1 VVERYDPKTS
11 EEKWQKRWEAD
22 ALYRTSDYDPRP
34 KYYLLTMLPYTSG
47 DLHFGHYYP
56 IGPSDTIARWKT
68 MNGFN
73 VLFPMGFDAFGLPA
87 ENAAI
92 QRGIHPRDWT
102 YENIDRMRGQ
112 LKRMGARFDWSREII
127 SCDPDYYRWNQWFFL
142 KMLERGLA
150 YRAKAPANWCPNDQ
164 TVLANEQ
171 VENGRCER
179 CGAEVIKRELEQW
192 FFRITAYA
200 EELLDHSQL
209 NWPQP
214 VVTMQKNWI
223 GRSEGVEISF
233 ALSSPVTAQGQAK
246 GVDEIRVFTT
256 RIDTIY
262 GANFMALAPEHPLVR
277 PLTTPDRRA
286 EVEAYIEQSAKQT
299 EIERLSTER
308 EKTGVFIGATCRNR
322 LTGQKIP
329 IYIGDY
335 VLATYGTGAVMG
347 VPAHDERDF
356 AFAKKH
362 GLDIPVV
369 VAPPDW
375 DGHPL
380 KEAYVGPG
388 KMVNSGRFDRLSSDE
403 GWQKIADHIEKQGWG
418 ERTVTYRLRD
428 WLISRQRYWGTPI
441 PVIYCEVDGI
451 VPVPEDQLPVLLP
464 DDAEFKPTGE
474 SPLTRH
480 EGFVNVDCP
489 RCGNAAKRETDTMDT
504 FMDSNWYFMRYVDP
518 GNPERPFSK
527 ELAHTWMP
535 VDQYTGG
542 AEHAVMH
549 LLYARFFC
557 KVVRDLGLVDFGEP
571 FTRLFNQ
578 GQILGPDG
586 QRMSKSRGNVVSP
599 DEEVEKWG
607 SDCFRAHLMFM
618 GPWDQ
623 GGPFQTAG
631 LAGIWRWIQRLWSAL
646 LDEPAFG
653 EASADAT
660 RELRHA
666 THAVIKAVSED
677 VATFS
682 FNTML
687 ARMMEF
693 TSFLIRLKE
702 STQPIDQ
709 AAWIEARDGFIL
721 LLAPALPHFAEELWE
736 RTGHAYSVHQQEWP
750 IFDEALAAVEEVTLV
765 VQVDGKLRDRIQV
778 PAEVSEEQVRG
789 LALSSERVQQHLDGT
804 EIERVVYVP
813 GRLMNFVTRAAPRD

>member
-1 VVERYDPKTS
+1 MADKYDPQVI

-22 ALYRTSDYDPRP
+22 NLYHADDDDPRA

-56 IGPSDTIARWKT
+56 MGPSDTLARWKT
-68 MNGFN
+68 MNGYN

-92 QRGIHPRDWT
+92 QRGIHPREWT
-102 YENIDRMRGQ
+102 YDNIDRMRGQ
-112 LKRMGARFDWSREII
+112 LKRMGAMFDWSREVI

-179 CGAEVIKRELEQW
+179 CGAEVIKKELEQW

-200 EELLDHSQL
+200 EELLDHSSI

-223 GRSEGVEISF
+223 GRSEGVEVSF
-233 ALSSPVTAQGQAK
+233 GLEASEA
-246 GVDEIRVFTT
+246 DEIRVFTT

-262 GANFMALAPEHPLVR
+262 GANFMVLAPEHPLVR
-277 PLTTPDRRA
+277 PLTTPDRKA
-286 EVEAYIEQSAKQT
+286 DVEAYIEQSSKQT

-322 LTGQKIP
+322 LTGQDIP

-356 AFAKKH
+356 AFAQKH

-375 DGHPL
+375 DGQPL
-380 KEAYVGPG
+380 EEAYLGPG
-388 KMVNSGRFDRLSSDE
+388 TMVNAGQFDGLPSDE
-403 GWQKIADHIEKQGWG
+403 GWQKIADHIETQGWG
-418 ERTVTYRLRD
+418 KRTVTYRLRD

-441 PVIYCEVDGI
+441 PVIYCETDGI
-451 VPVPEDQLPVLLP
+451 VPVPESDLPVVLP

-474 SPLTRH
+474 SPLKQH

-489 RCGNAAKRETDTMDT
+489 KCGRPAKRETDTMDT

-518 GNPERPFSK
+518 HNPEAPFAREPA
-527 ELAHTWMP
+527 ELWMP

-549 LLYARFFC
+549 LLYARFFT
-557 KVVRDLGLVDFGEP
+557 KVVRDLGLIDFGEP

-586 QRMSKSRGNVVSP
+586 QRMSKSRGNVVAP
-599 DEEVEKWG
+599 DKEVERWG
-607 SDCFRAHLMFM
+607 ADCFRAHLMFM

-623 GGPFQTAG
+623 GGPFNTAG
-631 LAGIWRWIQRLWSAL
+631 LAGIWRWMNRVWAVV
-646 LDEPAFG
+646 LDEPEYG
-653 EASADAT
+653 EADAAST
-660 RELRHA
+660 KELRHQ
-666 THAVIKAVSED
+666 THRIIRRVSED
-677 VATFS
+677 MAEFS

-687 ARMMEF
+687 ARLMEY
-693 TSFLIRLKE
+693 TSFLGKLRDSGKPVDRE
-702 STQPIDQ
+702 
-709 AAWIEARDGFIL
+709 AWTEARDNL
-721 LLAPALPHFAEELWE
+721 LLVLAPILPHMAEELWE
-736 RTGHAYSVHQQEWP
+736 RTGHPYSIHQQTWP
-750 IFDEALAAVEEVTLV
+750 SFDAELAKDETVTLV
-765 VQVDGKLRDRIQV
+765 VQVNGKLRERIDV
-778 PAEVSEEQVRG
+778 PAGIGEDEARR
-789 LALSSERVQQHLDGT
+789 LALESPRVADSLDGA
-804 EIERVVYVP
+804 EVARVIYVP
-813 GRLMNFVTRAAPRD
+813 GRLVNVVTK

>member
-1 VVERYDPKTS
+1 MAEKYDPQVT

-22 ALYRTSDYDPRP
+22 NLYHADDDDPRP

-56 IGPSDTIARWKT
+56 MGPSDTLARWKT
-68 MNGFN
+68 MNGYN

-92 QRGIHPRDWT
+92 QRGIHPREWT
-102 YENIDRMRGQ
+102 YENIERMRSQ
-112 LKRMGARFDWSREII
+112 LKRMGAMFDWSREVI

-179 CGAEVIKRELEQW
+179 CGAEVIKKELEQW

-200 EELLDHSQL
+200 EELLDHSDI

-223 GRSEGVEISF
+223 GRSEGVEVSF
-233 ALSSPVTAQGQAK
+233 GLERAVEGT
-246 GVDEIRVFTT
+246 DEIRVFTT

-262 GANFMALAPEHPLVR
+262 GANFMVLAPEHPLVR
-277 PLTTPDRRA
+277 PLTAPERRA
-286 EVEAYIEQSAKQT
+286 EVEAYIEQSSKQT

-308 EKTGVFIGATCRNR
+308 EKTGVFIGAHCRNR
-322 LTGQKIP
+322 LTKQDIP

-335 VLATYGTGAVMG
+335 VLSTYGTGAVMG

-356 AFAKKH
+356 AFARKH

-375 DGHPL
+375 DGRAL
-380 KEAYVGPG
+380 QEAYLGPG
-388 KMVNSGRFDRLSSDE
+388 TMVNSGPFDGLSSDE
-403 GWQKIADHIEKQGWG
+403 GWRKIADHIEQQDWG
-418 ERTVTYRLRD
+418 KRTVTYRLRD

-441 PVIYCEVDGI
+441 PVIYCETDGI
-451 VPVPEDQLPVLLP
+451 VPVPESDLPVVLP

-474 SPLTRH
+474 SPLKQH

-489 RCGNAAKRETDTMDT
+489 TCGRPAKRETDTMDT

-518 GNPERPFSK
+518 HNPERPFARDK
-527 ELAHTWMP
+527 AELWMP

-549 LLYARFFC
+549 LLYARFFT
-557 KVVRDLGLVDFGEP
+557 KVVRDLGLIGFGEP

-586 QRMSKSRGNVVSP
+586 QRMSKSRGNVVAP
-599 DEEVEKWG
+599 DKEVERWG
-607 SDCFRAHLMFM
+607 ADCFRAHLMFM

-623 GGPFQTAG
+623 GGPFNTAG
-631 LAGIWRWIQRLWSAL
+631 LAGIWRWMNRVWAVV
-646 LDEPAFG
+646 LDEPEYG
-653 EASADAT
+653 ETDAAST
-660 RELRHA
+660 KELRHQ
-666 THAVIKAVSED
+666 THRIIRRVSED
-677 VATFS
+677 MAEFS

-687 ARMMEF
+687 ARLMEY
-693 TSFLIRLKE
+693 TSFLGKLRD
-702 STQPIDQ
+702 SGQPVDRE
-709 AAWIEARDGFIL
+709 AWIEARDNL
-721 LLAPALPHFAEELWE
+721 MLVLAPILPHMSEELWA
-736 RTGHAYSVHQQEWP
+736 RTGHPYSIHQQTWP
-750 IFDEALAAVEEVTLV
+750 SFDAELAKDEKVTLV
-765 VQVDGKLRDRIQV
+765 VQVNGKLRERIDV
-778 PAEVSEEQVRG
+778 PAGIGEDEARR
-789 LALSSERVQQHLDGT
+789 LALESPRVADSLNGA
-804 EIERVVYVP
+804 EVARVIYVP
-813 GRLMNFVTRAAPRD
+813 GRLVNVVTK